1 MPSDW
6 PRISSPGRDA
16 VPNLSVPRRRRASLC
31 SRSRRRPQRT
41 CRVLG
46 HGIATAGPRDPSS
59 RARRSHGVVRTPL
72 PAGHHQPAAETP
84 QDGVQRHLFL
94 HRRCP
99 PARDG
104 GIGLGHRLR
113 LPHTRCSQVLR
124 APGSPRRCAIA
135 HGGVSADLPE
145 VILAAGEE
153 CHGLARRHSCRSLPT
168 LSEEH
173 V

>member
-1 MPSDW
+1 MASPPPALEILGILTHPLSLLDVFEHRPSDGM
-6 PRISSPGRDA
+6 RQ
-16 VPNLSVPRRRRASLC
+16 RR
-31 SRSRRRPQRT
+31 
-41 CRVLG
+41 
-46 HGIATAGPRDPSS
+46 SS
-59 RARRSHGVVRTPL
+59 RARRLHGVVGPPI
-72 PAGHHQPAAETP
+72 PAGHHQPAAETL

-99 PARDG
+99 PPRDG

-113 LPHTRCSQVLR
+113 LPHTRRCQVLR
-124 APGSPRRCAIA
+124 ALGSPRRRAVA

-153 CHGLARRHSCRSLPT
+153 CHGLARRHSCRSLPA
-168 LSEEH
+168 LPEEH